1 LGLVENMDRIAKH
14 VAGRLKAQPAPGPHP
29 DAELLSAFAENALSA
44 ADRGPL
50 LQHLGVCSDCREI
63 VFLALPESAE
73 AQKVL
78 VLKPSRFRRW
88 GFRGALVASV
98 AVVAIFFTTNR
109 LAHRNQT
116 TAKLATMPAAA
127 PETET
132 KIAAETPPAELDQ
145 IQSARAGDK
154 TKVPT
159 TLSATESKP
168 QPEAKHMTAKLQPE
182 LVFEDSGEVRV
193 RSQQKSPDVG
203 VLAKKGAGNLEAFAR
218 PTTAPSASRGYRPA
232 AAGQSGVVQ
241 ADTITE
247 SNPVPG
253 YAAGAPAD
261 ATLPL
266 KGRNTANLQVP
277 APVAASPQ
285 STGVSVNGALLSAAG
300 GNLGGIVSDPSGA
313 AVGNAKVTTIG
324 PAGAESATSDSQGKF
339 SFDRLPPGLY
349 SLTAE
354 ASGFRTTEIK
364 QVAVLDNKTSTIP
377 VTLAVGTESEVVN
390 VTGAAL
396 AVESSTAS
404 VGEPQQMA
412 QFSMQKATAARAK
425 GQAVGGPIGSGARVA
440 MLQWTLSRK
449 GAVQRS
455 SDSGKTWQTV
465 SVADAAGFR
474 ALSAVGANIWV
485 GGKAGALYHSPDSGQ
500 TWIRVEPAAEGK
512 KLDQDI
518 VSLDFADGLVGTIST
533 ANGGVWTT
541 SDGGQTWQRK

>member
-1 LGLVENMDRIAKH
+1 MDQLSKH
-14 VAGRLKAQPAPGPHP
+14 VAGRLRAQSAPGPHP

-88 GFRGALVASV
+88 GLTWGAAVAMV
-98 AVVAIFFTTNR
+98 AIAAVVFTTEH
-109 LAHRNQT
+109 LEHKNQM
-116 TAKLATMPAAA
+116 AKMAA
-127 PETET
+127 PASAPRNETAADIQTET
-132 KIAAETPPAELDQ
+132 GAENKIAVETPSPELDQ
-145 IQSARAGDK
+145 MQAAREAG
-154 TKVPT
+154 
-159 TLSATESKP
+159 LSKKAVAAEENEPKP
-168 QPEAKHMTAKLQPE
+168 LPKAKHMTGKMQTP
-182 LVFEDSGEVRV
+182 LVFDQSGEVHM
-193 RSQQKSPDVG
+193 
-203 VLAKKGAGNLEAFAR
+203 GAAAPSANGTAGKAAYYGYA
-218 PTTAPSASRGYRPA
+218 TTAPSAARAVQPA
-232 AAGQSGVVQ
+232 ATGQQGAAQADALSESNADQAFGVV
-241 ADTITE
+241 
-247 SNPVPG
+247 
-253 YAAGAPAD
+253 AAPK
-261 ATLPL
+261 AT
-266 KGRNTANLQVP
+266 V
-277 APVAASPQ
+277 
-285 STGVSVNGALLSAAG
+285 AG

-390 VTGAAL
+390 VSGAAL

-404 VGEPQQMA
+404 VAEPQLTA

-425 GQAVGGPIGSGARVA
+425 GQAVGGPIDSGARVA
-440 MLQWTLSRK
+440 MLQWTLSPK

-455 SDSGKTWQTV
+455 SDSGKTWQPV
-465 SVADAAGFR
+465 SVAGAAGFR

-485 GGKAGALYHSPDSGQ
+485 GGKAGVLYHSPDSGQ
-500 TWIRVEPAAEGK
+500 TWVRVEPAAESK